1 MVRNDGLKPGNR
13 LLLTKPLGT
22 GVLSTAVKARWDHAE
37 ESEAEVTRW
46 CSRLNSVAGAVVRD
60 LKIAAATD
68 ITGFGLGGHALEM
81 ALASNVTVVL
91 HAEALPLM
99 PHALEY
105 ARDGLIPAG
114 SHLNRKYWAC
124 STRVAGGVDE
134 ALTSLAFDAQT
145 SGGLLLAVP
154 PEQVA
159 EARALLLAGGDMAC
173 EVGEVLEAE
182 ADGTALVLC

>member
-1 MVRNDGLKPGNR
+1 M
-13 LLLTKPLGT
+13 
-22 GVLSTAVKARWDHAE
+22 
-37 ESEAEVTRW
+37 TRW

-68 ITGFGLGGHALEM
+68 ITGFGIGGHALEM

-124 STRVAGGVDE
+124 STRVDNTVDE

-145 SGGLLLAVP
+145 SGGLLLAVA
-154 PEQVA
+154 PELVGQA
-159 EARALLLAGGDMAC
+159 SQLLLAGGDLAC
-173 EVGEVLEAE
+173 EVGEVTEAGT
-182 ADGTALVLC
+182 DGAALILR

>member
-1 MVRNDGLKPGNR
+1 MHLFQR
-13 LLLTKPLGT
+13 LR
-22 GVLSTAVKARWDHAE
+22 A
-37 ESEAEVTRW
+37 
-46 CSRLNSVAGAVVRD
+46 
-60 LKIAAATD
+60 
-68 ITGFGLGGHALEM
+68 
-81 ALASNVTVVL
+81 
-91 HAEALPLM
+91 
-99 PHALEY
+99 HALEY

-159 EARALLLAGGDMAC
+159 EARALLLAGGVMAC

-182 ADGTALVLC
+182 ADGTALVLR

>member
-1 MVRNDGLKPGNR
+1 M
-13 LLLTKPLGT
+13 
-22 GVLSTAVKARWDHAE
+22 
-37 ESEAEVTRW
+37 
-46 CSRLNSVAGAVVRD
+46 
-60 LKIAAATD
+60 
-68 ITGFGLGGHALEM
+68 
-81 ALASNVTVVL
+81 
-91 HAEALPLM
+91 
-99 PHALEY
+99 
-105 ARDGLIPAG
+105 
-114 SHLNRKYWAC
+114 
-124 STRVAGGVDE
+124 AGGVDE